1 MTLSD
6 LSALGSFV
14 SGFAV
19 LVSLVFLYFQLR
31 QIGAQ
36 VKQAEK
42 NQQASIRQQR
52 TARLVEMLA
61 TSTDAPFAQ
70 ALVKGFA
77 GAEDI
82 TDTQYAQFTFGMTA
96 SFRNC
101 EDSFYQYADGLL
113 NESAFDSLRLETRT
127 QFRSAGIRVFWKTSR
142 GAFGK
147 EFVSFMNDMMETTSV
162 HRGPDNA
169 LARWKSAV
177 AAEKASAH

>member
-1 MTLSD
+1 MSLSD

-31 QIGAQ
+31 QIGVQ

-61 TSTDAPFAQ
+61 TSTDAPFAE
-70 ALVKGFA
+70 ALMKGFA

-82 TDTQYAQFTFGMTA
+82 TDTQFAQFQFGMTA
-96 SFRNC
+96 SFRNS
-101 EDSFYQYADGLL
+101 EDYFYQHSDGLL
-113 NESAFDSLRLETRT
+113 NESAFESFRLESRT
-127 QFRSAGIRVFWKTSR
+127 QLRCAGVRVIWKMRR

-147 EFVSFMNDMMETTSV
+147 EFVSFMNDV
-162 HRGPDNA
+162 
-169 LARWKSAV
+169 
-177 AAEKASAH
+177 